1 MVEVNNVVAAVDI
14 AELLKDNQQSGG
26 VLVNNFVVL
35 LDSYNIVEHFGL
47 DIVEQLNCSHD

>member
-14 AELLKDNQQSGG
+14 AELLKDNQQSGDSM
-26 VLVNNFVVL
+26 VL

>member
-26 VLVNNFVVL
+26 VLVDNFMVL

>member
-1 MVEVNNVVAAVDI
+1 MVEVNYVVAAVDI

-26 VLVNNFVVL
+26 DSVVL
-35 LDSYNIVEHFGL
+35 LDSYYIVEHFGL